1 MRKAFI
7 FVAFAFI
14 ASLAFVGAESPA
26 ASLAMTTRAG
36 WILLLA
42 SAWWLAGRVMSG
54 K

>member
-7 FVAFAFI
+7 FVGLAFM
-14 ASLAFVGAESPA
+14 ASLALVEVGSPA
-26 ASLAMTTRAG
+26 ALLALTTRAG

-42 SAWWLAGRVMSG
+42 SAWWLAGRVISG